1 MLIYHVTLPANWEK
15 YKGRPSYQ
23 TESLHTE
30 GFIHCSYENQLE
42 AVLKRYFA
50 SAVKVTILT
59 IDTEKLKSK
68 LVSETSTG
76 GAAFPHNETDHEY
89 KAHAPVLNF
98 ASRLGQPSCKHSE
111 YTRRGKYI
119 C

>member
-15 YKGRPSYQ
+15 YRGRPSYQ
-23 TESLHTE
+23 TESLHNE
-30 GFIHCSYENQLE
+30 GFIHCSYANQLE

-76 GAAFPHNETDHEY
+76 GHAFPHIYGRLNHSAVVNIEERVL
-89 KAHAPVLNF
+89 APGL
-98 ASRLGQPSCKHSE
+98 AELE
-111 YTRRGKYI
+111 
-119 C
+119 